1 MRDGK
6 GVGRR
11 DPLELDEVVIAAISG
26 QQRSSVL
33 EVLALRLALARA
45 PEGLS
50 KIGIHSRMLLV
61 NDCCDSTVTTHMDLR
76 NAA

>member
-1 MRDGK
+1 MA
-6 GVGRR
+6 RR
-11 DPLELDEVVIAAISG
+11 DPLELDEVFIAAISG

-45 PEGLS
+45 PEGLTCS
-50 KIGIHSRMLLV
+50 KIGTPSKMLLV
-61 NDCCDSTVTTHMDLR
+61 NECCDSTVTANINLR

>member
-11 DPLELDEVVIAAISG
+11 DPLELDEVFIAAISG

-50 KIGIHSRMLLV
+50 KIGTPSKMLLV
-61 NDCCDSTVTTHMDLR
+61 NECCDSTVTANINLR